1 MIEDRITTKVMPVIS
16 KETHWNILRTDGRD
30 WQGVYGSV
38 ELQFLSDI

>member
-1 MIEDRITTKVMPVIS
+1 MIEDKVMTKVMPVIS
-16 KETHWNILRTDGRD
+16 IETHWNILRTDGRD